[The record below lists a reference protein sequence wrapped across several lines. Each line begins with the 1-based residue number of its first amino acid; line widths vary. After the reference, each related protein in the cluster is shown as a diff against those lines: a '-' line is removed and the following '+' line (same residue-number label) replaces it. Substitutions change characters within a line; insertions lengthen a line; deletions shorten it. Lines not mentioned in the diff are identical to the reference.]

1 MLEILRVISSSRLM
15 LRHNIIFLFNGGEEN
30 FMPASHGFITQH
42 PWAKEVRTFINLEAC
57 GAGGREVLFQ
67 AGPNHPWIL
76 ETYSEEVP
84 YPYASSLAQEIFQ
97 SGIIPGDTDYR
108 IFRDFG
114 NISGLDFAWSANGYV
129 YHTKFDTIEQI
140 PLGSLQ
146 RTGDN
151 ILALARGMAQGHQ
164 LSQVEKFKEGNLVFF
179 DFLGAFVVRWSM
191 TVADLINLTSVIFS
205 LFSIYE
211 NVKSAEIFDGK
222 FVKVLINWS

>member
-1 MLEILRVISSSRLM
+1 M
-15 LRHNIIFLFNGGEEN
+15 
-30 FMPASHGFITQH
+30 Q
-42 PWAKEVRTFINLEAC
+42 VRAFINLEAC

-97 SGIIPGDTDYR
+97 SGVIPGDTDYR

-114 NISGLDFAWSANGYV
+114 NVSGLDFAWSANGYV
-129 YHTKFDTIEQI
+129 YHTKFDSIQHV

-151 ILALARGMAQGHQ
+151 ILALAKGMAQGHQ
-164 LSQVEKFKEGNLVFF
+164 LSNVEDYRAGNLVFF
-179 DFLGAFVVRWSM
+179 DFLGAFVIRWPM
-191 TVADLINLTSVIFS
+191 AMADVINVVSVLVS
-205 LFSIYE
+205 LYCVFQNAKAAGKYE
-211 NVKSAEIFDGK
+211 GK
-222 FVKVLINWS
+222 FDEK